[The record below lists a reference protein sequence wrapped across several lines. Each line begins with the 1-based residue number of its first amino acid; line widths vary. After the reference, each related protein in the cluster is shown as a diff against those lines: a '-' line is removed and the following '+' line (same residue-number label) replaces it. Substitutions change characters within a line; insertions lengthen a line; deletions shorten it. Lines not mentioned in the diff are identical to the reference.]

1 MKKLNKKV
9 CSTCSGVTIFILKTF
24 LTAGDLMVHCGYWSL
39 FLEVLFLD
47 LNID

>member
-9 CSTCSGVTIFILKTF
+9 CSTWIDVTIFILKTF
-24 LTAGDLMVHCGYWSL
+24 LTAGDLMVHCGYCL